1 MPPVIRLTSLLVINC
16 PDIDWK
22 SATPNDHI
30 NRCLLNFTVEAG
42 YYQFVDFATRSN
54 NILDIILADDDQVV
68 TAIAA
73 DAPIGHSDHLM
84 VTFTLAVDPG
94 NFHSAVS
101 GSGSVTSTF
110 TSRRSSLN
118 KNKIMITICRS

>member
-1 MPPVIRLTSLLVINC
+1 MKL
-16 PDIDWK
+16 D
-22 SATPNDHI
+22 
-30 NRCLLNFTVEAG
+30 
-42 YYQFVDFATRSN
+42 VDFATRSN
-54 NILDIILADDDQVV
+54 NRPTLDIILADDDQVV

-110 TSRRSSLN
+110 TYVTEV
-118 KNKIMITICRS
+118 KFE